1 MATGLLFAV
10 VLVLSSQLLAEP
22 AAPETGAGTPVR
34 NLHMQ
39 PGYFRAGSAIVDREA
54 LGGFA
59 PSDNY
64 PKRLD
69 QPAPADAISLI
80 ALPEVSA
87 TFDGSFQGFRV
98 ILANTTRKAVPF
110 PAADSR
116 LGIIREALDT
126 EGNWKPIE
134 YLTSSSCGN
143 SFHHVF
149 LPPDHYWSFAAPV
162 YEGPFDTTMRFVLY
176 FDYEVDPIYS
186 NSFPGSIYP
195 EQFSI
200 EQHQEPA
207 DIMDSGQH

>member
-1 MATGLLFAV
+1 MATGLLFAA

-22 AAPETGAGTPVR
+22 AAPETGADIPVR

-39 PGYFRAGSAIVDREA
+39 PGYFRAGSAIVDRQA

-80 ALPEVSA
+80 ALPEVTA
-87 TFDGSFQGFRV
+87 TFDGPFQGFRV
-98 ILANTTRKAVPF
+98 VLANTTRKAVPF
-110 PAADSR
+110 QAADSR
-116 LGIIREALDT
+116 LSIVREALDS

-134 YLTSSSCGN
+134 YLPSSWCGN
-143 SFHHVF
+143 SYHRVF
-149 LPPDHYWSFAAPV
+149 LPPDHYWLFAAPV

-176 FDYEVDPIYS
+176 VDHEAEPIYS
-186 NSFPGSIYP
+186 NTFHGSIDP
-195 EQFSI
+195 GQFSS
-200 EQHQEPA
+200 
-207 DIMDSGQH
+207 DNNRGT